1 MPKQILKNNETKPKQ
16 EQASSF
22 SNKIPLSED
31 HKELKQFLI
40 LSIEKTI
47 ETVKETPPCTDLS
60 IAIEEKM
67 KKIYGFDGLAMSRL
81 CAPVFW
87 HLTLDEIKCKDGNV
101 TVLREA
107 PIPTGISKDPKI
119 DKMIWCFRN
128 GAEEKIQNE
137 KEKLADEILE
147 LYFEYLRA
155 NIEKYNIN
163 LNDKK

>member
-1 MPKQILKNNETKPKQ
+1 MYKQTLKNNEAKPKQ
-16 EQASSF
+16 EQALSF
-22 SNKIPLSED
+22 SNKTPLSEN

-47 ETVKETPPCTDLS
+47 ETIKETPPCTDLS
-60 IAIEEKM
+60 IVVEEKM

-81 CAPVFW
+81 CSPVFW
-87 HLTLDEIKCKDGNV
+87 HLTLDEIKCKDGSV

-107 PIPTGISKDPKI
+107 PISTGISKDPKI
-119 DKMIWCFRN
+119 GKMIWGFRN
-128 GAEEKIQNE
+128 GAGEKIQNE
-137 KEKLADEILE
+137 KEKVADEILE